1 LAIAGSFRV
10 ATNVARLYAAR
21 QGNWSGDGSS
31 WGTMRVQTAPKALA
45 VHWSEAGDR
54 TLSFGDTT
62 ALVLVFD
69 RQCRVVA
76 ENMPRWLEI
85 IQEIQTRRLKVNV
98 YALGLDSSLA
108 SAREYW
114 AGLENRVR
122 IVTPVS
128 VAQAMTAFHIAL
140 TPTTLVVRSGRVVAS
155 YAGVLGPARQRHLI
169 RRLQ

>member
-122 IVTPVS
+122 IVTPRGAPRFLDS
-128 VAQAMTAFHIAL
+128 V
-140 TPTTLVVRSGRVVAS
+140 GRLLLWS
-155 YAGVLGPARQRHLI
+155 SLGGEARQIAERGLVPEG
-169 RRLQ
+169 